1 MLKTSLEN
9 DSYSYEIGVDE
20 VGRGP
25 LFGRVYAAAVIL
37 PNEKDFDHSQMKDS
51 KKFHSEKKIQKVAE
65 YIKEH
70 ALYYDVQYLDEKQI
84 DKYNILRAS
93 QMAMG
98 KAIKNVLY
106 KLDYEK
112 AKETIALIDGNQ
124 KFMINY
130 EDSSG
135 SNINLKT
142 IFVEQGDNTYSNIA
156 AASILAK
163 VERDKY
169 IAELCEEN
177 PYLIENYGIQKN
189 KGYGT
194 KQHLQGIKD
203 NGISPWHRKTFGI
216 CKTFS

>member
-9 DSYSYEIGVDE
+9 SKYIYEIGVDE
-20 VGRGP
+20 AGRGP

-37 PNEKDFDHSQMKDS
+37 PNENDFDHSQMKDS

-65 YIKEH
+65 YIKEN
-70 ALYYDVQYLDEKQI
+70 ALYYNVQYMDEKEI
-84 DKYNILRAS
+84 DNYNILRAS

-98 KAIKNVLY
+98 RAIKNILQ
-106 KLDYEK
+106 KINQEK
-112 AKETIALIDGNQ
+112 IHETIALIDGNQ

-177 PYLIENYGIQKN
+177 PYLVEKYGIQKN

-216 CKTFS
+216 CKAFV